1 MIILLN
7 IKPFLLSFSFDTY
20 AVRICSC
27 IHSYKIIISNVC
39 CAALNDC
46 RFPSPLFFPHGK
58 RFVFVHLFRS
68 LNPNCSRKIF
78 TSFLWLS
85 AHHYPLSNY
94 IDSSKCFTNYIY
106 RATVRIMTND
116 NICLIGNQSPRT
128 LSEKTKTKKILII
141 IQSSHMFW
149 FCHAL
154 QIAVVRAE
162 RFIKA
167 VENEIIFPFWF
178 FFYFFRK
185 HHTHETRKHTQT
197 KCRSHFFVFLTM
209 QETKKKQNS
218 FLKLKKRKT
227 YIAPSLFPFQKY
239 TAFLTWL

>member
-1 MIILLN
+1 M
-7 IKPFLLSFSFDTY
+7 
-20 AVRICSC
+20 
-27 IHSYKIIISNVC
+27 
-39 CAALNDC
+39 
-46 RFPSPLFFPHGK
+46 FFPHGK
-58 RFVFVHLFRS
+58 WFVFVHLFRS
-68 LNPNCSRKIF
+68 LNPNCSRKNF

-116 NICLIGNQSPRT
+116 NICLGNQSPRT
-128 LSEKTKTKKILII
+128 FWKKKKKILII
-141 IQSSHMFW
+141 IQFSHMFW

-197 KCRSHFFVFLTM
+197 KCRSHFFFDNARN
-209 QETKKKQNS
+209 EIKKIN
-218 FLKLKKRKT
+218 LKLKKRKT
-227 YIAPSLFPFQKY
+227 YIAPSLFSISEIYNIFNLAIIEIDY
-239 TAFLTWL
+239 SLNFEEFDGTWIS